1 MGLFGQRQ
9 VPKKRQRLEPQLFDG
24 RKPREPERRKP
35 ARLRS
40 WAGGLFRLF
49 LALGFWAA
57 VAGVASLGFVW
68 FTLNQNGTFK
78 IPGREPGIMI
88 LASDGTELAQRG
100 KFFGDTVDLLSL
112 PDYVPNAIVAIEDR
126 RFYSHHGID
135 LFGLARA
142 MVANLRAGRLV
153 QGGSTLTQQLAKNL
167 FLTSARTVNR
177 KAQEAVLA
185 VWLERRFTKD
195 EILQLYMN
203 RVYFGGGA
211 NGIDQAARVFY
222 SKSPEELS
230 LMEAAT
236 LAAVLKAPST
246 YNPAKRPEGARERA
260 KLVLASMVDQGYISE
275 PEMLGAL
282 AEDARVISSDYIPA
296 TQYAVDWISDQVQLL
311 IPGTK
316 ESLVVETTID
326 TVMQLKAEAS
336 LRQRLAENAKSLNVT
351 QGAVVTLDAAGAVR
365 AIVGGR
371 SYKKSQFNRAVQAKR
386 QPGSAFKPFV
396 YLAAIENGYRPD
408 SVEIDEPVTI
418 GTWTPENYKRK
429 YLGAVTLET
438 AFALSLNTVA
448 AKLGQ
453 AVTPQAI
460 ASVAHRLGI
469 TSELGDDAS
478 LSLGTSEVS
487 LLELTGA
494 FTPFANG
501 GFAIE
506 PHVITRITTRDG
518 KVLFEANPESAGSVI
533 SDTDLGYM
541 NTLFRAVVREG
552 TATKARFG
560 AFDIGGKTGT
570 SQNYRDA
577 WFVGFTTYYV
587 TGVWMGNDDN
597 QPTKRVTG
605 GSLPALVWKDI
616 MEEAHKGLV
625 PQALPG
631 AIPSQDNG
639 LAIAENE
646 IYGAVEVDP
655 AIAESELVTAD
666 IHRRNRGLLERIFG
680 ASEEPLSTRRKPR
693 FDVVTGERIN

>member
-1 MGLFGQRQ
+1 MGLFGTGKT
-9 VPKKRQRLEPQLFDG
+9 PKKRQRLEPQLFNERRSEPRQ
-24 RKPREPERRKP
+24 RKPVRR
-35 ARLRS
+35 RS
-40 WAGGLFRLF
+40 WAGWFFRLF
-49 LALGFWAA
+49 LALGFWGA
-57 VAGVASLGFVW
+57 VAGVIGLGFVW
-68 FTLNQNGTFK
+68 FTLNQNGTFR
-78 IPGREPGIMI
+78 IPEREPGIMI

-112 PDYVPNAIVAIEDR
+112 PDYVPNAIVAIEDK
-126 RFYSHHGID
+126 RFYGHYGID
-135 LFGLARA
+135 PYGLVRA
-142 MVANLRAGRLV
+142 MAANLRAGRLV

-167 FLTSARTVNR
+167 FLSSARTLNR

-185 VWLERRFTKD
+185 VWLERNFTKD

-236 LAAVLKAPST
+236 LAAVLKAPTT
-246 YNPAKRPEGARERA
+246 YNPVKRPEDARQRA
-260 KLVLASMVDQGYISE
+260 KLVLMNMVAQGYISE
-275 PEMLGAL
+275 QEMLGAL
-282 AEDARVISSDYIPA
+282 AEDTRVISSDYIPA

-311 IPGTK
+311 IPGTT

-336 LRQRLAENAKSLNVT
+336 LRQRLAENAKALNVT

-371 SYKKSQFNRAVQAKR
+371 SYKRSQFNRAVQAKR

-429 YLGAVTLET
+429 YLGPVTLET

-448 AKLGQ
+448 VKLGL

-460 ASVAHRLGI
+460 ASVAHRFGI
-469 TSELGDDAS
+469 TSELGNDAS

-494 FTPFANG
+494 FAPFANG

-518 KVLFEANPESAGSVI
+518 KVLFEGNPESAGSVI

-541 NTLFRAVVREG
+541 NSLFRAVLREG

-560 AFDIGGKTGT
+560 AYDIGGKTGT

-577 WFVGFTTYYV
+577 WFVGFTPYYV

-616 MEEAHKGLV
+616 MEEAHKGLE

-631 AIPSQDNG
+631 AIPSEGGGLIIADNDV
-639 LAIAENE
+639 
-646 IYGAVEVDP
+646 YGAVEIDP
-655 AIAESELVTAD
+655 EFAESELVAPA
-666 IHRRNRGLLERIFG
+666 IRRKNRSLLESIFG
-680 ASEEPLSTRRKPR
+680 AGEETPGIRRKPR